1 MPKEDRLFDLLNQ
14 MTENEL
20 KYLMKEILS
29 MDTYV
34 SANKIS
40 AEIRAKA
47 GNSFVNLIRDT
58 HELEWK
64 KILIDVAD
72 KLNLKVSSLTASTN
86 IKLLEEQVRKYKPEL
101 AVVFNEE
108 KAKEFKDINNNI
120 KDNWVSFSL
129 DSKVLS
135 FDSSIKYYDFVINSL
150 MKNTKIKQAK
160 HVAIQLVKEPLLA
173 FSGTAY
179 IKIIPTVIFILSCH
193 YLKHIKI
200 KMKEAALI

>member
-72 KLNLKVSSLTASTN
+72 KLNDGFSYTKFEFEDDHS
-86 IKLLEEQVRKYKPEL
+86 
-101 AVVFNEE
+101 E
-108 KAKEFKDINNNI
+108 KEIEDFILNNINNNI

-129 DSKVLS
+129 DSKILS